1 MSHRTATSLSLAL
14 LLLLSTYVR
23 TYAQV
28 GEHRNDLIVG
38 VSGGYLLNK
47 VSFNPTIK
55 QSMKGG
61 ETLGLT
67 IRYTCEKYLSAICSL
82 QGEVNYSNM
91 GWKEMIEYENSEGLS
106 DSYSRDIAYVQIPI
120 FARLAWGRELRG
132 AQFFFQ
138 VGPQI
143 SYCLREKEHRSGPWD
158 SSTLSYRPNHVVQQ
172 YDLQVQRK
180 FEYGLTGGLGVEIG
194 TGIGRFSLEGRYYYG
209 LSDMFDNGKKDP
221 FGRSANGAIIV
232 KAGYL
237 FDLIR
242 TKGIERK

>member
-1 MSHRTATSLSLAL
+1 MTHNKLP
-14 LLLLSTYVR
+14 LLLSLLFIFTCARVH
-23 TYAQV
+23 AQV

-38 VSGGYLLNK
+38 ASGGYLLNK

-61 ETLGLT
+61 ETFGITL
-67 IRYTCEKYLSAICSL
+67 RYTCEKYLSAVCSI
-82 QGEVNYSNM
+82 QGEVNYANM
-91 GWKEMIEYENSEGLS
+91 GWKELIEYTREDGMA
-106 DSYSRDIAYVQIPI
+106 DTYTRDMYYVQVPV

-138 VGPQI
+138 IGPQVG
-143 SYCLREKEHRSGPWD
+143 YCFNEVEHRGGPWD
-158 SSTLSYRPNHVVQQ
+158 ETTLPYRPNRVTQQ
-172 YDLQVQRK
+172 YDLGIQRK
-180 FEYGLTGGLGVEIG
+180 FEYGLTGGAGVELS
-194 TGIGRFSLEGRYYYG
+194 TAIGRFSLEGRYYYG

>member
-1 MSHRTATSLSLAL
+1 MRRRLPASLLPL
-14 LLLLSTYVR
+14 LLFIFTCAH
-23 TYAQV
+23 THAQV
-28 GEHRNDLIVG
+28 GEHRSDLIVG
-38 VSGGYLLNK
+38 ASGGYLLNR

-55 QSMKGG
+55 QTMKGG
-61 ETLGLT
+61 ETFGLT

-91 GWKEMIEYENSEGLS
+91 GWKEEIEYVNQEGQA
-106 DSYSRDIAYVQIPI
+106 DTYKRDVRYIQVPV

-132 AQFFFQ
+132 MQFFFQ

-143 SYCLREKEHRSGPWD
+143 NYYLGEKDYRTGPWD
-158 SSTLSYRPNHVVQQ
+158 ASTLNYRPNHVTQQ
-172 YDLQVQRK
+172 YGMEVQRK
-180 FEYGLTGGLGVEIG
+180 FEYGLTGGVGAELS

-209 LSDMFDNGKKDP
+209 LSDMFNNGKKDP
-221 FGRSANGAIIV
+221 FGRSANGAIII

-242 TKGIERK
+242 TKGVERK